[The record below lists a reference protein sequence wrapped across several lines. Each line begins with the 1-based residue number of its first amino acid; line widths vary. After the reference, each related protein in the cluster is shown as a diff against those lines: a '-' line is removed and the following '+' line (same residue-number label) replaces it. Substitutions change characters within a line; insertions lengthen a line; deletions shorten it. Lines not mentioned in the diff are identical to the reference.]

1 MCSNPIVSVCTFW
14 ILPSLCQD
22 AACKALM
29 VDRVWN
35 DGFYWHPKTLQT
47 NLESILPFPST
58 GFTCIQELF
67 TDQNI
72 RLQGLDGLWGVKW
85 QILLALHPEAV
96 RDIWLILLLFK
107 THEGKPLILCG
118 ERAANI
124 QYIFKES
131 HTMNFK
137 TRKSYFMS
145 SIGRIS
151 KLVIFRDYWEAF
163 AKPSKLALKCKI

>member
-1 MCSNPIVSVCTFW
+1 MSVCTFW

-107 THEGKPLILCG
+107 THEGNLWYYMGNEQQTYSIYLRSLTQWILKQEKVTLCHLLVVFLSWSYLAIT
-118 ERAANI
+118 ERLLQNLP
-124 QYIFKES
+124 
-131 HTMNFK
+131 N
-137 TRKSYFMS
+137 
-145 SIGRIS
+145 
-151 KLVIFRDYWEAF
+151 W
-163 AKPSKLALKCKI
+163 P